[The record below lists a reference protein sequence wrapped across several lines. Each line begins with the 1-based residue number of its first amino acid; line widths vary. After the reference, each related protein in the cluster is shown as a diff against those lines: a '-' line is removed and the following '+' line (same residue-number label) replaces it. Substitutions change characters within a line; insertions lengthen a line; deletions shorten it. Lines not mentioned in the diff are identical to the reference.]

1 MADHGGPP
9 RPPFQPPLTTSSHSH
24 RNGDSQFLKQ
34 SAGEGGVVG
43 AVDQVL
49 FSPFVFGSFSESE
62 AKYFQSPPPPEKQV
76 VSKEAPSVPLF
87 QFGDLTGFDELRVL
101 DVPTSAT
108 RQPSSENGAA
118 ALPRLQIGS
127 AEAVERAPGDGSG
140 VQGSEKI
147 PAAETIRF
155 QKEEDTKDPAKV
167 GRDDQ
172 GLAQAQA
179 GNDQQAS
186 AKQAPKSW
194 ASLVGVQQVP
204 GGLSRSPGQVK
215 SAPVPPSKPVT
226 TASPRIQPRG
236 LINTGNSCFANATL
250 QALLSCP
257 PFLNLLVS
265 IKSRNI
271 PQTGFPALGAFANF
285 AAQFKSATEPDQ
297 KDQKPGPVDVGKPF
311 APAMFDDVLR
321 SFSPDQPP
329 RGRPRQEDAQEFLS
343 HIMDRL
349 HEELLWLEG
358 RSVAGQNAVL
368 DDDEWE
374 TVGPKNR
381 SALTRTHMAIKSPLS
396 DIFGGQLYSV
406 VKAKGNKASA
416 TVQPFLV
423 LHLDILPE
431 AVQSLEDALKFFAA
445 PESLEGYKAASSKA
459 SEVVSASK
467 AIKIQS
473 LPPVLIVHF
482 MRFSYGA
489 SGSGKLNKAV
499 KYSNTLTIGR
509 ELLASSTGL
518 ASEGRKYELVAT
530 VTHHGKDPSAGHYT
544 ADCRQPDGRWLR
556 FDDAVVS
563 VVPINRVLQE
573 QAYVLFYKRVTQ

>member
-1 MADHGGPP
+1 M
-9 RPPFQPPLTTSSHSH
+9 
-24 RNGDSQFLKQ
+24 Q
-34 SAGEGGVVG
+34 SAVVEIVAVG
-43 AVDQVL
+43 AGDQVS

-62 AKYFQSPPPPEKQV
+62 SKFFQLPPPPEKKLLP
-76 VSKEAPSVPLF
+76 KETVSVPSF
-87 QFGDLTGFDELRVL
+87 QFGDLIAFDELRVS
-101 DVPTSAT
+101 DAATSAP
-108 RQPSSENGAA
+108 RELSPENGAA

-127 AEAVERAPGDGSG
+127 AESLERSPVDGAA
-140 VQGSEKI
+140 VQGSENI
-147 PAAETIRF
+147 SADGTISF
-155 QKEEDTKDPAKV
+155 QKDEDVKEHSKA
-167 GRDDQ
+167 GRDEQ
-172 GLAQAQA
+172 GQAHAQP

-186 AKQAPKSW
+186 AKQTPKSW
-194 ASLVGVQQVP
+194 ASLVGVQPVP
-204 GGLSRSPGQVK
+204 GGASRTLGQVK
-215 SAPVPPSKPVT
+215 SAPVPANKPVT
-226 TASPRIQPRG
+226 NASPRLQPRG
-236 LINTGNSCFANATL
+236 LINTGNSCFANSTL

-257 PFLNLLVS
+257 PFLNLLAS

-271 PQTGFPALGAFANF
+271 PQTGFPTLLAFANF
-285 AAQFKSATEPDQ
+285 AGQFKTATEPEQ
-297 KDQKPGPVDVGKPF
+297 KDQKLGPVDFGKPF
-311 APAMFDDVLR
+311 APVMFDDVLR

-343 HIMDRL
+343 HLMDRL
-349 HEELLWLEG
+349 HEELLRFEG
-358 RSVAGQNAVL
+358 RSVAGQNAVV
-368 DDDEWE
+368 DDEEWE

-381 SALTRTHMAIKSPLS
+381 SALTRTHMAILSPLS
-396 DIFGGQLYSV
+396 GIFGGQLYSV

-423 LHLDILPE
+423 LHLDILSE

-445 PESLEGYKAASSKA
+445 PESLEGYKAPSSKP

-499 KYSNTLTIGR
+499 KYADTLTIGR

-530 VTHHGKDPSAGHYT
+530 ITHHGKDPSAGHYT
-544 ADCRQPDGRWLR
+544 ADCRQADGRWLR
-556 FDDAVVS
+556 FDDAAVS

>member
-1 MADHGGPP
+1 M
-9 RPPFQPPLTTSSHSH
+9 S
-24 RNGDSQFLKQ
+24 
-34 SAGEGGVVG
+34 
-43 AVDQVL
+43 
-49 FSPFVFGSFSESE
+49 
-62 AKYFQSPPPPEKQV
+62 
-76 VSKEAPSVPLF
+76 
-87 QFGDLTGFDELRVL
+87 
-101 DVPTSAT
+101 
-108 RQPSSENGAA
+108 
-118 ALPRLQIGS
+118 
-127 AEAVERAPGDGSG
+127 
-140 VQGSEKI
+140 
-147 PAAETIRF
+147 
-155 QKEEDTKDPAKV
+155 
-167 GRDDQ
+167 
-172 GLAQAQA
+172 
-179 GNDQQAS
+179 
-186 AKQAPKSW
+186 
-194 ASLVGVQQVP
+194 
-204 GGLSRSPGQVK
+204 
-215 SAPVPPSKPVT
+215 
-226 TASPRIQPRG
+226 
-236 LINTGNSCFANATL
+236 
-250 QALLSCP
+250 
-257 PFLNLLVS
+257 
-265 IKSRNI
+265 
-271 PQTGFPALGAFANF
+271 
-285 AAQFKSATEPDQ
+285 
-297 KDQKPGPVDVGKPF
+297 
-311 APAMFDDVLR
+311 
-321 SFSPDQPP
+321 
-329 RGRPRQEDAQEFLS
+329 
-343 HIMDRL
+343 
-349 HEELLWLEG
+349 
-358 RSVAGQNAVL
+358 
-368 DDDEWE
+368 
-374 TVGPKNR
+374 
-381 SALTRTHMAIKSPLS
+381 IKSPLS

-482 MRFSYGA
+482 MRFSYGV